1 MESLNEEKESFV
13 DVLSLKGRMGELNED
28 ESRLRQ
34 GWTSLMHQV
43 TVFRTSLR
51 TLLGAALL
59 GKVLTLDF
67 RWRGRCF
74 IRAQDRALPLP
85 TQYHLCRTLILREV
99 YGILLKYKIIQ
110 SYVGHQSWFTI
121 EDKVVFPIGG
131 FWCFVWAVDSS
142 FPSFVRIRVC
152 LGDNLETHVG
162 WLCLW
167 VSFIF
172 MVFILLR
179 LLRFG
184 LWSSIWCNTK
194 TTRLWKS

>member
-142 FPSFVRIRVC
+142 LPSFVRIDHMAC
-152 LGDNLETHVG
+152 G
-162 WLCLW
+162 WLPHNSNDLKFSFESWGSLCLFPFYL
-167 VSFIF
+167 FISYNC
-172 MVFILLR
+172 LA
-179 LLRFG
+179 
-184 LWSSIWCNTK
+184 
-194 TTRLWKS
+194 